1 MGIAI
6 ALILLVL
13 ATVLFH
19 FLSPWWFTPIA
30 SNWSMVDSTVDVTFW
45 VTGIVFVVVNLF
57 LAYAIIR
64 YRHRKD
70 SKAHY
75 EPENRKL
82 EWWLTGIT
90 SVGIAAMLAPGLS
103 VWAKFVTVP
112 DDAKVVEVLGQQWSW
127 NYRFPGADGKLGA
140 TDSRLISVDNPF
152 GMDPKDPAGQDDHLV
167 ASNEVHLP
175 LDQPVRLLLRA
186 KDVNHQFAVPQFRVK
201 MDMVPGMVTYFWF
214 TPTRVGQFD
223 VLCEQ
228 LCGLAHFAMRGRVI
242 VEEQQAFQTWLA
254 AQPTY
259 GKVSAASKGDAMA
272 GQALFAPCTACHG
285 AQAEGNRELNAPKL
299 SGQADWY
306 LARQLQSFKNGIR
319 GAHEKDI
326 YAKQMA
332 PFAAM
337 LSDETAINNV
347 VAYIKTLPEV
357 RPAAS
362 VVGDPRQGK
371 KHYETCSA
379 CHGDKA
385 QGIWATNAPRLSNMS
400 DWYMARQLENFRSQI
415 RGGHPQDFHGA
426 QMVSMAKVL
435 ADDQAIADVIDY
447 VRTL

>member
-1 MGIAI
+1 MPIAI
-6 ALILLVL
+6 ALIVLVL
-13 ATVLFH
+13 GTVLFH

-30 SNWSMVDSTVDVTFW
+30 SNWEMVDSTVDVTFW
-45 VTGIVFVVVNLF
+45 VTGIVFVAVNLF
-57 LAYAIIR
+57 MAYAIIR
-64 YRHRKD
+64 YRHRKG

-103 VWAKFVTVP
+103 VWANFVTVP
-112 DDAKVVEVLGQQWSW
+112 EEASVVEVLGQQWSW
-127 NYRFPGADGKLGA
+127 SYRFPGEDGRLGA
-140 TDSRLISVDNPF
+140 SDSRLISVDNPF
-152 GMDPKDPAGQDDHLV
+152 GMDPNDEFGQDDHLV
-167 ASNEVHLP
+167 ANQELHLP
-175 LDQPVRLLLRA
+175 LGKPVKLLLRA

-201 MDMVPGMVTYFWF
+201 MDMVPGMVTYFWL
-214 TPTRVGQFD
+214 TPSRTGEFD

-228 LCGLAHFAMRGRVI
+228 LCGVAHFAMRGRV
-242 VEEQQAFQTWLA
+242 VVNEEPEFDTWLA
-254 AQPTY
+254 SQPTY
-259 GKVSAASKGDAMA
+259 AKSLAASKGDASA
-272 GQALFAPCTACHG
+272 GQALFAACTACHG
-285 AQAEGNRELNAPKL
+285 AQAEGNRDLNAPKL

-306 LARQLQSFKNGIR
+306 LARQLKNFKSGVR

-332 PFAAM
+332 PFATM
-337 LSDETAINNV
+337 LADDDAINNV

-357 RPAAS
+357 RPPAN
-362 VVGDPRQGK
+362 VVGNPERGG

-379 CHGDKA
+379 CHGRSA

-400 DWYMARQLENFRSQI
+400 DWYMARQLQNFRTGV

-435 ADDQAIADVIDY
+435 ADDEAIADLIDY